1 MRIDS
6 FNDLKLTMTKNV
18 SSLLELSEH
27 ERVHNFR
34 NVFVNADDVENSFEV
49 AVACRYPVRS

>member
-6 FNDLKLTMTKNV
+6 FNDLKLTMTNG

-34 NVFVNADDVENSFEV
+34 NVFVNADDVKNTFEV